1 MYEPI
6 TIERLDN
13 YTEIVKELDFLLK
26 QKSQIKS
33 KLGLLSG
40 VDYSK
45 IKVTAGNGQK
55 TSEQEHYVMALQ
67 KINKKI
73 DEYRAWLVP
82 EHQIIKTQIA
92 RIKKW
97 NYRNPRHGCFTLLLM
112 SAIRILFLVF
122 SVIYLTALYRILG
135 SQFNISTIEQK
146 YNHAKTYIY
155 LSENAFVFFYFL
167 RDRSESVNLPT
178 VFPATMIPPT
188 PMNPSVPSTQSSELN
203 SSLPSIS
210 ESTPLPP
217 VSSTLPVSNAP
228 ITTTNETYMLVLFT
242 TEVFLCFYHL

>member
-1 MYEPI
+1 MKKE
-6 TIERLDN
+6 TIQNR
-13 YTEIVKELDFLLK
+13 
-26 QKSQIKS
+26 
-33 KLGLLSG
+33 G
-40 VDYSK
+40 
-45 IKVTAGNGQK
+45 
-55 TSEQEHYVMALQ
+55 
-67 KINKKI
+67 
-73 DEYRAWLVP
+73 
-82 EHQIIKTQIA
+82 
-92 RIKKW
+92 KKW

-112 SAIRILFLVF
+112 SAIRILFLIF

-178 VFPATMIPPT
+178 VFPATVIPPT

-228 ITTTNETYMLVLFT
+228 ISTTNETYMLVLFT